1 MFPTPKK
8 LLSSKD
14 IIGYTLPRL
23 HTGKDWYV
31 DFYVYDPTIDGLKR
45 KKYMLNKYGK
55 NERKKIASVLIT
67 NLTQL
72 LISGWNPFLNTDKSR
87 GYTTWDVVIKRYTDY
102 TNIAEKKGMLK
113 SKTAVDYRSRLSVLL
128 SYIEE
133 AKISIKYVYQFDK
146 TFVVDFLDYIV
157 FDKERSPKTRNN
169 YRTWLSTFA
178 TWLVDRQYIK
188 ENCVE
193 SISMMKEGEKFR
205 DAIKIEDLR
214 KLKENALEKC
224 PWFYLA
230 CMMEYYT
237 FIRPEELR
245 HIKIGNIS
253 IMYQTI
259 TIPADVSKNRKEQAV
274 ALNDTILK
282 LMIDQ
287 GIFNNPSSDYL
298 FGKDVRPGKE
308 QIAINRFRQEWAR
321 VRKALGFPNSYQ
333 FYSLKDSGIRDLANA
348 EGIVVARDQ
357 ARHSDISITNKYLKS
372 EKVAHEET
380 KHFRG
385 EL

>member
-1 MFPTPKK
+1 MFPTSKK

-14 IIGYTLPRL
+14 IVGYTLPRL

-45 KKYMLNKYGK
+45 KKYMLNKYAK
-55 NERKKIASVLIT
+55 NERKNIASVLIA

-87 GYTTWDVVIKRYTDY
+87 SYTTWDVVIKRYTDY
-102 TNIAEKKGMLK
+102 TKIAEKKGMLK

-128 SYIEE
+128 FYIEE

-214 KLKENALEKC
+214 KLKEYASLFPQHYNLM
-224 PWFYLA
+224 F
-230 CMMEYYT
+230 
-237 FIRPEELR
+237 FI
-245 HIKIGNIS
+245 N
-253 IMYQTI
+253 T
-259 TIPADVSKNRKEQAV
+259 
-274 ALNDTILK
+274 
-282 LMIDQ
+282 
-287 GIFNNPSSDYL
+287 
-298 FGKDVRPGKE
+298 
-308 QIAINRFRQEWAR
+308 
-321 VRKALGFPNSYQ
+321 
-333 FYSLKDSGIRDLANA
+333 
-348 EGIVVARDQ
+348 
-357 ARHSDISITNKYLKS
+357 
-372 EKVAHEET
+372 
-380 KHFRG
+380 
-385 EL
+385 